1 MSPLLKN
8 KIKKILSAL
17 GVNLTQN
24 QRYDAQSLR
33 IMRKVL
39 TPDAVCID
47 VGAHKGE
54 VLDDMI
60 ALAPNA
66 VHMAFEP
73 IPSFYNDLILRYEGK
88 AKVFNL
94 ALSDKAGSTTFQH
107 VVSNPAYSGMKQRAY
122 QQEET
127 IEEIKV
133 EMARLDD
140 LVKLEQKID
149 LIKIDVEG
157 AELQVLKG
165 AEQLLK
171 KWKPTI
177 IFEHG
182 KGASEFYGTS
192 PQLLFEFLSNC
203 GMKVSIMKS
212 YLEGKAPMNLADFIG
227 QYEREEN
234 YYFVAHK

>member
-39 TPDAVCID
+39 TKDAVCID

-73 IPSFYNDLILRYEGK
+73 IPSFYQDLILRYEGK

-140 LVKLEQKID
+140 LVDLEQKID

-192 PQLLFEFLSNC
+192 PQLLFEFLSKC
-203 GMKVSIMKS
+203 GMKVSLMKA
-212 YLEGKAPMNLADFIG
+212 YLEGKSPMNLADFIG

-234 YYFVAHK
+234 YYFVAHA